1 MNKLKILLAIAS
13 VASAPLIAAT
23 PDFAHI
29 ETSGYG
35 EVVAKPDIAEFKVQ
49 VVESALN
56 AEQAKK
62 AVDRV
67 VAAFNKRLMDSGVGR
82 DRIKSTNIHLAPQY
96 HYPKSGRSELVGY
109 RASRQITVT
118 IEDLSKLNDFL
129 DKALG
134 DGINRI
140 DSVQLKVKDRE
151 KYQDQARL
159 LAIKDANHKAKS
171 LAEGFGGILGG
182 VWKVSYQARNNQPVM
197 RAMAMDSASGTKI
210 GYQDTSITIS
220 DSVNVIYRF
229 EQK

>member
-1 MNKLKILLAIAS
+1 MNKLKLLMA
-13 VASAPLIAAT
+13 VASATSLPLLAAS

-35 EVVAKPDIAEFKVQ
+35 EVIAKPDIAEFKVQ

-67 VAAFNKRLMDSGVGR
+67 VTAFNKRLLDSGIAR
-82 DRIKSTNIHLAPQY
+82 DNIKSTNIHLAPQY

-118 IEDLSKLNDFL
+118 IDDLSRLNNFL

-134 DGINRI
+134 DGINRV

-151 KYQDQARL
+151 KYQGQARQ

-171 LAEGFGGILGG
+171 LAEGFDGTLKG
-182 VWKVSYQARNNQPVM
+182 VWKVSYQARNSQPVM
-197 RAMAMDSASGTKI
+197 RAMAMDSASGSKA

-229 EQK
+229 EQN